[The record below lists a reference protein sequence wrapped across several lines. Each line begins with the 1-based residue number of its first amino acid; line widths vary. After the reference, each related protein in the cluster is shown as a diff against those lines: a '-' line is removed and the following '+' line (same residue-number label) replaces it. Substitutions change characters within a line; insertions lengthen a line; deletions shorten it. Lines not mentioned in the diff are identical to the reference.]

1 MKNKFRIL
9 NRILCLLIITLLI
22 MSGFG
27 CAGKGSSKASVDMN
41 AEPVL
46 ISSDKLGVHYAEPQ
60 LFNEIAASGLITL
73 LFDENSSAIGVR
85 INDGSENGKT
95 WSALPVSEEN
105 GNSDEAKIVTLEIV
119 HNDTRYFLNSQ
130 DNSVAVN
137 CAFWESIENGF
148 RVVYY
153 ITDSPEKISGIG
165 AGAADEEYISAADG
179 AILFK
184 TEVVYELRDGCLYA
198 NLNWKNLGD
207 KNDILVNVSFLDYFG
222 AASASVQGDF
232 ILVPDGCG
240 ALIDVASTAAFEPVY
255 LPVYGG
261 DLTEPS
267 QNGAVVPAYGMKSG
281 DAAFAAVIEQGD
293 AIASIN
299 AAKLNNGS
307 DFNRVG
313 VSFAVTPSQ
322 SDGEKT
328 VYSKLSY
335 SGELSLSFRFLNGS
349 DATYAGLAAAC
360 REQFVRNYTLSTG
373 SVENSEY
380 LPVFVNV
387 TGRAKGDGFFAFSK
401 TLTTF
406 DEAQDLLTRIK
417 SKGINNVYLRY
428 SGAMS
433 GGLDEKNA
441 AKADVLSALG
451 GKSALRELNDY
462 AATLNFNLFMD
473 VALLSDSS
481 GGNSA
486 VGSLLSSKACFEYD
500 NIFKTTGFVSEPS
513 KRYVTGVGSLEKT
526 VLSVLEEFDNLDS
539 TGFCV
544 TDAGR
549 YLYTDYITKAD
560 RQSVRNTVSLT
571 LQPLATQSLLMVEK
585 GNFYSLKNADVISRI
600 PVSTS
605 RNTDEGYTAIP
616 FVQIILHGIVEYSG
630 EYINASEDN
639 VLAFLRCVEYGML
652 PSFVLTN
659 DSFVDSE
666 EYSAVFNSDNWLNTM
681 YSNYMRFTE
690 AMGDLRSSRITNH
703 YTVSEGVYCTEF
715 ESTTRIYVNY
725 TNEAVTISGI
735 TVEPLNYFRVN

>member
-9 NRILCLLIITLLI
+9 NRILCLLIICTLLL
-22 MSGFG
+22 SGFG
-27 CAGKGSSKASVDMN
+27 CAGKGSSKASVDAD
-41 AEPVL
+41 AEPVR
-46 ISSDKLGVHYAEPQ
+46 ISSDKLNVHYASPQ

-85 INDGSENGKT
+85 INDGSDNGKI
-95 WSALPVSEEN
+95 WSALPVLEEN
-105 GNSDEAKIVTLEIV
+105 GISDEAKIVTLEIV

-137 CAFWESIENGF
+137 CAFWESIKNGF
-148 RVVYY
+148 RVVYF

-165 AGAADEEYISAADG
+165 AGAADEAYASAIGDG
-179 AILFK
+179 ILFK
-184 TEVVYELRDGCLYA
+184 TEVIYELKDGCLYA
-198 NLNWKNLGD
+198 NLNWTNLGD
-207 KNDILVNVSFLDYFG
+207 NNDILVNISFLDYFG
-222 AASASVQGDF
+222 ANTASAQGDF

-240 ALIDVASTAAFEPVY
+240 ALIDVASTAAFEPFN

-261 DLTEPS
+261 DLTDS
-267 QNGAVVPAYGMKSG
+267 ALSGAVVPAYGMKSG
-281 DAAFAAVIEQGD
+281 DAAFATVIEKGD
-293 AIASIN
+293 AIATVN
-299 AAKLNNGS
+299 AAKFNNS
-307 DFNRVG
+307 SNFNRVG
-313 VSFAVTPSQ
+313 ASFAVTPSQ
-322 SDGEKT
+322 LDDERII
-328 VYSKLSY
+328 YSKISY

-360 REQFVRNYTLSTG
+360 REQLVRNYTLSTG

-380 LPVFVNV
+380 MPIFVNV
-387 TGRAKGDGFFAFSK
+387 IGRAKREGFFALPK

-406 DEAQDLLTRIK
+406 DEAHDLLTRIK

-433 GGLDEKNA
+433 GGLEARNA
-441 AKADVLSALG
+441 SNADILKILG

-481 GGNSA
+481 
-486 VGSLLSSKACFEYD
+486 SSKATVGNLVSSKASFEYD
-500 NIFKTTGFVSEPS
+500 NIFKSTGFVSEPS
-513 KRYVTGVGSLEKT
+513 KRYVMGVGSLEKT
-526 VLSVLEEFDNLDS
+526 VLSVLENFDNLDS

-544 TDAGR
+544 TDAGS
-549 YLYTDYITKAD
+549 YLYTDYITQAD
-560 RQSVRNTVSLT
+560 RQSVRDTVSLT

-585 GNFYSLKNADVISRI
+585 GNFYSLKNADVISGI

-605 RNTDEGYTAIP
+605 RNVGEGYTAVP

-630 EYINASEDN
+630 MPVNASDDN

-652 PSFVLTN
+652 PNFVLTN
-659 DSFVDSE
+659 DSFVDSK
-666 EYSAVFNSDNWLNTM
+666 EYSAIFNIDNWLNTM
-681 YSNYMRFTE
+681 YSNYMRFTQV
-690 AMGDLRSSRITNH
+690 MGDLRSSRITNH
-703 YTVSEGVYCTEF
+703 YMVSEGVYCTEF

-725 TNEAVTISGI
+725 TNEAVTVSGI
-735 TVEPLNYFRVN
+735 TVEPLDYFRVN